1 MHRTLKQHLR
11 QHLGHGPRETQDL
24 ATLLDE
30 VAETGI
36 ALSREISRAALSGET
51 GLAGKMNVTG
61 DSQKKLD
68 VLSNDMVVE
77 GFSET
82 GLVAAIISE
91 EIPEVLPVESAP
103 DAPYVLCIDPLD
115 GSSNTDINGALG
127 TIFGFYTRRESGAHA
142 AGGVPRGSE
151 LAAAGYVMYGPG
163 TVLVYSSGEGV
174 YGFTLDDDRGE
185 FLLTH
190 EAIRCP
196 ERGHYYGANLGNQ
209 KSWHPN
215 LAAYLDYL
223 TDKDPET
230 RRPYSLRYTGAL
242 VADLHRCLIEGGL
255 YFYPADA
262 KSPDGKLR
270 YLYECAPLA
279 FVVEQAGG
287 RASTGTERILDVVPG
302 SIHQRV
308 PFVIGSAEDVKLYE
322 KFLSEGAPS

>member
-11 QHLGHGPRETQDL
+11 QHLGHGPRELSDL
-24 ATLLDE
+24 VTLLDQ

-36 ALSREISRAALSGET
+36 ALSREIARAALSGET
-51 GLAGKMNVTG
+51 GLAGKVNVTG
-61 DSQKKLD
+61 DSQKRLD
-68 VLSNDMVVE
+68 ILSNDMVVE

-91 EIPEVLPVESAP
+91 EMAEAKPVDSAP
-103 DAPYVLCIDPLD
+103 DAPYILGIDPLD
-115 GSSNTDINGALG
+115 GSSNTDINSVLG
-127 TIFGFYTRRESGAHA
+127 TIFGIYKRRESGQHA
-142 AGGVPRGSE
+142 VETIPRGAD

-163 TVLVYSSGEGV
+163 TVLVYSTGEGV
-174 YGFTLDDDRGE
+174 HGFTLDNDRGE

-196 ERGHYYGANLGNQ
+196 ARGHYYSANLGNH

-215 LAAYLDYL
+215 LNKYLDYL
-223 TDKDPET
+223 TDKDTET
-230 RRPYSLRYTGAL
+230 RRPYSLRYSGAL
-242 VADLHRCLIEGGL
+242 AADMHRSLLEGGL

-262 KSPDGKLR
+262 KSPEGKLR

-279 FVVEQAGG
+279 FVIEHAGG
-287 RASTGTERILDVVPG
+287 RASTGTERILDVIPG

-322 KFLSEGAPS
+322 TFLSKGAPS